1 MIVNYA
7 PISTSNNALWNKLMY
22 VRPPAFYI
30 SWGGF
35 TTRKNTLIK
44 KRWWWC
50 VCAWGGGP
58 NNVGVNKS
66 RLVRSYDERFS
77 SCRNNQGT
85 QKNSIKYE
93 YIYYENDWISRRGEM
108 KTHYSR
114 YHHPCSDVLI
124 SRRVSY
130 TPFYVCSPD
139 KETNCASALSKSN

>member
-1 MIVNYA
+1 MLDLLLFILA
-7 PISTSNNALWNKLMY
+7 EEDLPQEKILWLKKGGDGGVC
-22 VRPPAFYI
+22 VR
-30 SWGGF
+30 
-35 TTRKNTLIK
+35 
-44 KRWWWC
+44 
-50 VCAWGGGP
+50 GGGEP

-124 SRRVSY
+124 SHRVSY